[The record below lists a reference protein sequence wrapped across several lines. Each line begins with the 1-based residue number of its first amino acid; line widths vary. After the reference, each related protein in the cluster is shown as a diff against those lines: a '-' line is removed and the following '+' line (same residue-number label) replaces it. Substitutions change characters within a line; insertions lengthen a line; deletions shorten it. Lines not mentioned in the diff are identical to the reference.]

1 MNGRGRLRTIL
12 HVARMELRLARRGL
26 LIWTAVL
33 VGVVALYLSLFE
45 SIQDPV
51 MVDALKAMPES
62 LLKAFSFTPAMIAD
76 VNSYYGVY
84 IMGYLVLLATIY
96 GLMQAGG
103 SVAREPDLGAAEFLY
118 TRPVTRRQVMV
129 AKIAA
134 FVVGAV
140 VLWVAILA
148 VSTLVG
154 WAVAGDAYDL
164 GRQRWTHLAGLCATL
179 AAGGAGFVLAPFFPR
194 AQTAISAGVGV
205 GLASFVLHALSQVA
219 DRLRPIGYL
228 SLQHY
233 AALDRAAAGDPD
245 VGGLLVLIAVFL
257 VGSLAGTMIV
267 ERKDFA

>member
-1 MNGRGRLRTIL
+1 MNSRSALGMIL

-33 VGVVALYLSLFE
+33 VGVVALYLGLFE

-51 MVDALKAMPES
+51 MVEALKAMPES
-62 LLKAFSFTPAMIAD
+62 LLKALSVTPAMITD

-96 GLMQAGG
+96 GLMQAGS
-103 SVAREPDLGAAEFLY
+103 SVAREPDLGAVEFLY

-129 AKIAA
+129 AKIVA
-134 FVVGAV
+134 FVVAAV

-154 WAVAGDAYDL
+154 WAAAGDAYDL
-164 GRQRWTHLAGLCATL
+164 GRQRWTHLAGFCATL
-179 AAGGAGFVLAPFFPR
+179 AAGGLGFALAPSFPR

-205 GLASFVLHALSQVA
+205 GLASFVLQALSQVT
-219 DRLRPIGYL
+219 DRLRLIGYL

-233 AALDRAAAGDPD
+233 TALDRAAAGDPD
-245 VGGLLVLIAVFL
+245 GGGLIVLVAVFL
-257 VGSLAGTMIV
+257 VGTLVGTMIL

>member
-1 MNGRGRLRTIL
+1 MNGRSALGTIL

-33 VGVVALYLSLFE
+33 AGVVTLYLSLFE

-51 MVDALKAMPES
+51 MVEALKAMPES

-134 FVVGAV
+134 FVVAAV

-164 GRQRWTHLAGLCATL
+164 GRQRWTHLAGFCATL
-179 AAGGAGFVLAPFFPR
+179 AAGGLGFALAPFFPR

-205 GLASFVLHALSQVA
+205 GLASFVLHALSQVT
-219 DRLRPIGYL
+219 DRLRLIRYL

-233 AALDRAAAGDPD
+233 AALGRAAAGDPD
-245 VGGLLVLIAVFL
+245 VGGLLVLVAVFL
-257 VGSLAGTMIV
+257 VGSLAGTMIL
-267 ERKDFA
+267 ERKDFS

>member
-1 MNGRGRLRTIL
+1 MNVRDGLRLAIHMT
-12 HVARMELRLARRGL
+12 RMELRLARRGL
-26 LIWTAVL
+26 LIWTTVL
-33 VGVVALYLSLFE
+33 VGVVALYLGLFD
-45 SIQDPV
+45 SIQDPA
-51 MVDALKAMPES
+51 MVEALKAMPES

-103 SVAREPDLGAAEFLY
+103 SVAREPDLGAVEFLY
-118 TRPVTRRQVMV
+118 TRPVTRRQVAV
-129 AKIAA
+129 AKVAA
-134 FVVGAV
+134 FVVGV
-140 VLWVAILA
+140 VILWVAIFA

-164 GRQRWTHLAGLCATL
+164 GRQRWTHLAGLAATL
-179 AAGGAGFVLAPFFPR
+179 AGGGVGFLLAPFFPR

-219 DRLRPIGYL
+219 DRLHPIGYL
-228 SLQHY
+228 SLQRH

-245 VGGLLVLIAVFL
+245 AAGLLVLVAVFL
-257 VGSLAGTMIV
+257 AGTLAGTMIL

>member
-1 MNGRGRLRTIL
+1 MNGRSSLGMIL
-12 HVARMELRLARRGL
+12 HVARMELRLARRAL

-45 SIQDPV
+45 SIQEPV
-51 MVDALKAMPES
+51 MVEALKAMPES

-96 GLMQAGG
+96 GLMHAGG
-103 SVAREPDLGAAEFLY
+103 SVAREPDLGAVEFLY
-118 TRPVTRRQVMV
+118 TRPVTRRQVTV

-134 FVVGAV
+134 FVVAAV

-164 GRQRWTHLAGLCATL
+164 GRQRWTHLAGFCATL

-205 GLASFVLHALSQVA
+205 GLASFVLHALSQLA

-228 SLQHY
+228 SLQRY

-245 VGGLLVLIAVFL
+245 VGGLLVLVAVFL
-257 VGSLAGTMIV
+257 VGSLAGTMIL
-267 ERKDFA
+267 ERKDFS